1 MNKQTM
7 VVVGVLVFTLAA
19 VAVYVLMG
27 EQADSVKPYGEVKEQ
42 VKGDV
47 QIKNEELL
55 SETDIMKD
63 DINLED
69 ELKSIDSDISSL

>member
-27 EQADSVKPYGEVKEQ
+27 KQAGSVKPYGEVKEQ